1 MLLITTTHLLSQSEI
16 LDLVLVLA
24 CSLFLLPK
32 GQVLLQKLNDALSI
46 TKVVLTELVNLIES
60 ALKGIF
66 GEFASLCAVL

>member
-60 ALKGIF
+60 ALKGTF